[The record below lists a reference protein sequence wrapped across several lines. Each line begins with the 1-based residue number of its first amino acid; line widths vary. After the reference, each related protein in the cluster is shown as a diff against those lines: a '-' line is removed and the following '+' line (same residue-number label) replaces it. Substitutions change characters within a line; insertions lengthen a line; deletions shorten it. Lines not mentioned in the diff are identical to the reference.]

1 LFDGKDL
8 SVKGNKLKN
17 EIEKLYIS
25 NKKLF
30 NNYSELENY
39 NELHFNTSN
48 IIDKNGNEIKYFQ
61 DKLFNKPV
69 IDVLEYLE
77 KLKLELNT
85 FQYIFF
91 NTVIQS

>member
-30 NNYSELENY
+30 NKYSELENY

-48 IIDKNGNEIKYFQ
+48 IINKNGNEIKYFH

-85 FQYIFF
+85 FQYIFL